1 MAAEKGTYKTS
12 EAFGGIRPGK
22 PLDEILVSMRERHL
36 CFFPLGFCITELSSY
51 HPSDAALDRSHRKY
65 AITQIAHW

>member
-36 CFFPLGFCITELSSY
+36 CFFFLAFVSLSY
-51 HPSDAALDRSHRKY
+51 HHIIRA
-65 AITQIAHW
+65 TQR